1 MFVFWLCSVTFLTF
15 YSLWLFFHRIFW
27 CCSLFKFIPYA
38 AKTLRL
44 VLSQESNVI
53 RSTVIYLY
61 QMVVVN
67 DFIAHFENKVKQFT
81 DERRTLDDS
90 ECQKLGKKDSEAYP
104 FLTMTCC
111 YDFIL
116 IL

>member
-1 MFVFWLCSVTFLTF
+1 
-15 YSLWLFFHRIFW
+15 
-27 CCSLFKFIPYA
+27 
-38 AKTLRL
+38 
-44 VLSQESNVI
+44 
-53 RSTVIYLY
+53 
-61 QMVVVN
+61 MVVVN